1 MKQVLGVQ
9 VRPTVVKEPVM
20 NVPAIDMTDATTRAK
35 RTSPPARKKNVKRSA
50 PSRKQPTRAAQT
62 KAQPKRTRDGSVG
75 RETFERVEA
84 LVKQGKNKSEAFQQV
99 GADTGKNAGTVA
111 ANYYRVARATGAV
124 KPRQRRARAVSAVST
139 RKAPTARRGRSVANG
154 SVDQITA
161 DLVRNFHALAKAV
174 RDQEREVK
182 QLRGRLDAVRSVVS

>member
-84 LVKQGKNKSEAFQQV
+84 LVKQGKNIERGV
-99 GADTGKNAGTVA
+99 PAG
-111 ANYYRVARATGAV
+111 
-124 KPRQRRARAVSAVST
+124 
-139 RKAPTARRGRSVANG
+139 RGRH
-154 SVDQITA
+154 
-161 DLVRNFHALAKAV
+161 R
-174 RDQEREVK
+174 QERWHGGGE
-182 QLRGRLDAVRSVVS
+182 LLPGRSCHRRREAASA